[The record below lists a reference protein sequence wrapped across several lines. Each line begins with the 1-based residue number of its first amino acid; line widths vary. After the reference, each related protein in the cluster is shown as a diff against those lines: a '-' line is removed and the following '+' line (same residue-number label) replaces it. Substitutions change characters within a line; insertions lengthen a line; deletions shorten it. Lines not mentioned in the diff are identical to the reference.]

1 MALGKLTLSGLI
13 LRIALACFL
22 IVSGILTLQLDS
34 GLLGKLQA
42 GFAGNEVAN
51 AVHAIAK
58 GDLASLIIVLI
69 GVLQLVSGIFLIAG
83 FFVDASRFNSIALT
97 IILIMWLVVIFI
109 VDIIGKGGLLGGAFK
124 NMNTFLS
131 FLKFCRLIYLCLAR
145 FFLPKK
151 PDNTSLTQRKSSK
164 DGFLWMLHH
173 ARFRISSNI
182 AIESVINPVHRVD
195 IPSCL
200 KRSCP
205 SAVRK
210 SIPSKSFL
218 HSLVLCNSSKREKNS
233 LANEYESS

>member
-131 FLKFCRLIYLCLAR
+131 FLKVF
-145 FFLPKK
+145 
-151 PDNTSLTQRKSSK
+151 
-164 DGFLWMLHH
+164 
-173 ARFRISSNI
+173 
-182 AIESVINPVHRVD
+182 
-195 IPSCL
+195 
-200 KRSCP
+200 
-205 SAVRK
+205 SAH
-210 SIPSKSFL
+210 L
-218 HSLVLCNSSKREKNS
+218 LVLGAILSTRETR
-233 LANEYESS
+233 